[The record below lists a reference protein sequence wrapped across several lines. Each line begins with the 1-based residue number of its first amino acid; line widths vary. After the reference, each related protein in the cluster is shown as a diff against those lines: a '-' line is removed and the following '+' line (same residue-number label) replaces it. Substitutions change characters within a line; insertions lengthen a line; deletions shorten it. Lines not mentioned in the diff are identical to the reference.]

1 MHTSMQFRF
10 IALFV
15 LVAVAVGWFM
25 PDFASP
31 PQHVGTPD
39 PQPAVIEGSG
49 EFDAEELVGEEG
61 AGEDW
66 DAEEIVLDRH
76 EDGHFYADVEVDGEV
91 LNFLVDTGATAVA
104 LTAADAEALGLE
116 WDDQDLQLVGR
127 GVSGDVY
134 GKMVMLENMQIGGLS
149 AQRVAA
155 AIIPSG
161 LDRSLLGQAFL
172 KQIDNVNIAG
182 DRMVLK

>member
-1 MHTSMQFRF
+1 MHRSMQFRF
-10 IALFV
+10 IALFI

-31 PQHVGTPD
+31 SQHVSTSEPSTTFPKMAEPSD
-39 PQPAVIEGSG
+39 AG
-49 EFDAEELVGEEG
+49 ELAEEEVE
-61 AGEDW
+61 EDW
-66 DAEEIVLDRH
+66 DVEEIILDRH

-116 WDDQDLQLVGR
+116 WDNQDLQLVGR

-134 GKMVMLENMQIGGLS
+134 GKMAMLENMRIGGLS
-149 AQRVAA
+149 AQRVPA

-172 KQIDNVNIAG
+172 KQIDNVNISG

>member
-1 MHTSMQFRF
+1 MQFRT
-10 IALFV
+10 IVLFFV
-15 LVAVAVGWFM
+15 VAVTAGWLISGFG
-25 PDFASP
+25 SP
-31 PQHVGTPD
+31 PQAISSLDSP
-39 PQPAVIEGSG
+39 PADTSASEPLY
-49 EFDAEELVGEEG
+49 AEELAEEEG
-61 AGEDW
+61 PGEDW
-66 DAEEIVLDRH
+66 NAGEVILDRS

-104 LTAADAEALGLE
+104 LTATDAEALGLV

-127 GVSGDVY
+127 GVSGDVF

-149 AQRVAA
+149 AQRVPA
-155 AIIPSG
+155 AIIPTG

-172 KQIDNVNIAG
+172 KQIDNVSISG